1 MEHDFSLESEITEG
15 NVQLIE
21 RVSTDFN
28 NIEIIFRNINTNK
41 ITTVRIIGF
50 NNLQIY
56 LDNEDDIVIDN
67 ANSTVQSLIGF
78 SLSKI
83 ENKIKYCIK
92 TDFYEMSFYS
102 INMPDILK

>member
-1 MEHDFSLESEITEG
+1 MEHDYSLENEITEG
-15 NVQLIE
+15 IVQLIE

-50 NNLQIY
+50 NNLQID
-56 LDNEDDIVIDN
+56 LDDEDDIFDGDL
-67 ANSTVQSLIGF
+67 AGQSLIGF
-78 SLSKI
+78 SFYKI

-92 TDFYEMSFYS
+92 TDSYEMSFYS